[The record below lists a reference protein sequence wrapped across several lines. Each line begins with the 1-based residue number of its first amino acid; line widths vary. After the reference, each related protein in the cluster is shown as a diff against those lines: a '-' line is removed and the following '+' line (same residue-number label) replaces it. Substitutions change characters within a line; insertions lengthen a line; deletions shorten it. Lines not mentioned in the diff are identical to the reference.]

1 MDTELLSRI
10 QFGTT
15 TVYHFFFVPVTIGL
29 AGLVAGIQ
37 TAWLRTGNERYLRLT
52 KLYGKLFLI
61 NFAVGVAT
69 GLVQEFQFGMNWSQ
83 FSRFVGDIFGAPLAL
98 EGLLAFFLEST
109 FLGLWIFGWERLPKK
124 LHLAC
129 IWIVAVAT
137 LFSAFFILA
146 ANSFMQNPVGYTIRD
161 GRAEL
166 TDFGA
171 LLTNPVLLTTIPH
184 QIFACY
190 LVGAGIVT
198 AVAAW
203 HLVRIAKAPERVAEG
218 PESVEGP
225 LLDQAAQDH
234 SPSTSSGH
242 LAGTGVV
249 EERATF
255 RTALR
260 IGAVAMLIAAAGTF
274 VSGDFQ
280 GKVMT
285 DVQPMKMAAAEALYD
300 TEQPAS
306 FSIITIGTL
315 DGRHEVWA
323 LKVPH
328 VLSFLAENN
337 FSAEVLGINDL
348 QREYQATYGPG
359 DYAPVIP
366 LTYWS
371 FRAMMGLGIVSF
383 GAAVLILWFTR
394 KGRDPATTGLVGLAW
409 RFGPPLLPFLPVLA
423 NSFGWIFTETGRQPW
438 LVFGLLRTEAGV
450 SPSVSVAEVI
460 TSLTVFT
467 VLYGVLAVIELRLFT
482 HTISEGL
489 PDVDTGSDSDDD
501 VEEKPL
507 SYAF

>member
-37 TAWLRTGNERYLRLT
+37 TAWLRTGNPRYLRLT

-109 FLGLWIFGWERLPKK
+109 FLGLWIFGWDRLPKK

-146 ANSFMQNPVGYTIRD
+146 ANSFMQNPVGYAIRD

-203 HLVRIAKAPERVAEG
+203 HLVRIAKGPEPVEGPRPSQQGPEPAEG
-218 PESVEGP
+218 PQTQS
-225 LLDQAAQDH
+225 ASHTH
-234 SPSTSSGH
+234 SPSTSSGPS
-242 LAGTGVV
+242 

-255 RTALR
+255 RSALR

-285 DVQPMKMAAAEALYD
+285 DVQPMKMAAAEALYN

-306 FSIITIGTL
+306 FSIVTIGTL
-315 DGRHEVWA
+315 DGKHEVWA

-328 VLSFLAENN
+328 LLSFLAENN

-348 QREYQATYGPG
+348 QRDYQAKYGPG

-394 KGRDPATTGLVGLAW
+394 KGRDPATTGLFGLVW
-409 RFGPPLLPFLPVLA
+409 RLGPPLLPFLPVLA

-438 LVFGLLRTEAGV
+438 LVFGLLQTRAGV
-450 SPSVSVAEVI
+450 SPGVSVAEVI
-460 TSLTVFT
+460 VSLTIFT
-467 VLYGVLAVIELRLFT
+467 ILYAVLAVIELRLFT
-482 HTISEGL
+482 RTISSGL
-489 PDVDTGSDSDDD
+489 PAVESAPDDD
-501 VEEKPL
+501 EVEDQPL

>member
-37 TAWLRTGNERYLRLT
+37 TAWLRTGNPRYLRLT

-109 FLGLWIFGWERLPKK
+109 FLGLWIFGWDRLPKR

-146 ANSFMQNPVGYTIRD
+146 ANSFMQNPVGYAIHD

-203 HLVRIAKAPERVAEG
+203 HLVRLAKAPEPVEGPEPAAEG
-218 PESVEGP
+218 PE
-225 LLDQAAQDH
+225 
-234 SPSTSSGH
+234 PS
-242 LAGTGVV
+242 

-255 RTALR
+255 RAALR

-306 FSIITIGTL
+306 FSIVTIGTL
-315 DGRHEVWA
+315 DGKHEVWA

-328 VLSFLAENN
+328 LLSFLAENN

-383 GAAVLILWFTR
+383 GAAALILWFTR
-394 KGRDPATTGLVGLAW
+394 KGRDPATTGLFGLAW
-409 RFGPPLLPFLPVLA
+409 RFGPLVLPFLPVLA
-423 NSFGWIFTETGRQPW
+423 NSVGWIFTETGRQPW
-438 LVFGLLRTEAGV
+438 LVFGLLRTSAGV
-450 SPSVSVAEVI
+450 SPGVSVVEVI
-460 TSLTVFT
+460 ISLTVFT
-467 VLYGVLAVIELRLFT
+467 ALYAILAVIELRLFSRA
-482 HTISEGL
+482 IGEGL
-489 PDVDTGSDSDDD
+489 PVLDPETDAEDELDDR
-501 VEEKPL
+501 PL
-507 SYAF
+507 SYSF